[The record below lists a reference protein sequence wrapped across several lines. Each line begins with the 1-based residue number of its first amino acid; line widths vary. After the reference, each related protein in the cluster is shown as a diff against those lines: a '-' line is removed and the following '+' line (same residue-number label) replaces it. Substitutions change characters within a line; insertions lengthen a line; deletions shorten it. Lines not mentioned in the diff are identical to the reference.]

1 MAEFTPINT
10 QEEFDARIAERL
22 KSEKEALRAN
32 ILSHVGDKDA
42 EIEKLKKD
50 IEGLNGQLTD
60 LNGQLTEK
68 TSGLSALEEKIK
80 GYERASVKNKVA
92 REAGLPWELADR
104 LTGETEEEIRKD
116 AESLRKL
123 VGANKTPPLKSTE
136 SGGGNDKIAAAWAQ
150 VLQQMKGD

>member
-32 ILSHVGDKDA
+32 ILSHIGDKDA
-42 EIEKLKKD
+42 D
-50 IEGLNGQLTD
+50 IEG

-68 TSGLSALEEKIK
+68 TSGLSALEEKVK

-136 SGGGNDKIAAAWAQ
+136 SGGGGDKITAAWAQ
-150 VLQQMKGD
+150 VLQQMKGAE

>member
-32 ILSHVGDKDA
+32 ILSHIGDKDA

-50 IEGLNGQLTD
+50 IEGLNGQLT
-60 LNGQLTEK
+60 EK
-68 TSGLSALEEKIK
+68 TSGLSALEEKVK

>member
-1 MAEFTPINT
+1 MWEEKTMAEFTPINT

-32 ILSHVGDKDA
+32 ILSHIGDKDA

-50 IEGLNGQLTD
+50 IEGLNGQLT
-60 LNGQLTEK
+60 EK
-68 TSGLSALEEKIK
+68 TSGLSALEEKVR

-136 SGGGNDKIAAAWAQ
+136 SGGGSDKITAAWAQ